1 MNKPKTA
8 TLITYDLPC
17 AKMTQAEITAFHR
30 RLYGYTDYSNHGK
43 YQYERKG
50 LLSEIPH
57 LNPSRSVIIIP
68 KHKTGDVLTY
78 LEEYGAKVFAIDVVL
93 DKTQAIALFP

>member
-1 MNKPKTA
+1 MSKLKTA
-8 TLITYDLPC
+8 TLITYDLPS
-17 AKMTQAEITAFHR
+17 AKMSQAEITAFHR

-57 LNPSRSVIIIP
+57 LNPSQSVIIIP
-68 KHKTGDVLTY
+68 KNASEKVLGF
-78 LEEYGAKVFAIDVVL
+78 LEEYGAKVFVIDVVL
-93 DKTQAIALFP
+93 NKMQSKIVSS

>member
-1 MNKPKTA
+1 MSKLKTA
-8 TLITYDLPC
+8 TLITYDLPS
-17 AKMTQAEITAFHR
+17 AKMSQAEVTAFHR

-57 LNPSRSVIIIP
+57 LNPSRSVVILP
-68 KHKTGDVLTY
+68 KHKTGDVLTFLY
-78 LEEYGAKVFAIDVVL
+78 EYGAKVFSIDVVL
-93 DKTQAIALFP
+93 NDRQSKALSK